1 MTSAVSNITSNEALM
16 ALIGELSESART
28 PNVSNETA
36 SPPTNANTVGASIL
50 NQLNLPTLPASM
62 GGLSLDTLMK
72 AVADD
77 VRRNSIQGSVD
88 TIENQGKA
96 IDAQNLK
103 ELEEI
108 QKQITQQ
115 QKQSFWS
122 KFLKVFKIIGAVVGA
137 IASVATTAVGA
148 VTGNA
153 ALIAAGIFGAI
164 ATIDSIAS
172 LASDGKVSISAGFT
186 ELGKKLGMSDSAA
199 QWFGFG
205 MNMAVMVAGIA
216 VSFGAAA
223 ASNSA
228 KAVQTA
234 ADISDKAAQGL
245 SALQKVSTAANI
257 GQGGVGA
264 ASGVGSAALAVVE
277 YRLANIEAD
286 KIDIAAILEQL
297 RSDFKASE
305 DLLKSQMET
314 AENIMNSVMDIVS
327 ECSQTN
333 TAILTA
339 APSVA

>member
-1 MTSAVSNITSNEALM
+1 
-16 ALIGELSESART
+16 
-28 PNVSNETA
+28 
-36 SPPTNANTVGASIL
+36 
-50 NQLNLPTLPASM
+50 
-62 GGLSLDTLMK
+62 
-72 AVADD
+72 
-77 VRRNSIQGSVD
+77 
-88 TIENQGKA
+88 
-96 IDAQNLK
+96 
-103 ELEEI
+103 
-108 QKQITQQ
+108 
-115 QKQSFWS
+115 
-122 KFLKVFKIIGAVVGA
+122 
-137 IASVATTAVGA
+137 
-148 VTGNA
+148 
-153 ALIAAGIFGAI
+153 
-164 ATIDSIAS
+164 
-172 LASDGKVSISAGFT
+172 
-186 ELGKKLGMSDSAA
+186 
-199 QWFGFG
+199 
-205 MNMAVMVAGIA
+205 MAVMVAGIA

-245 SALQKVSTAANI
+245 SALQKVSTTANI